1 VDSFLDSRV
10 EEALASLFQPDT
22 IASAE
27 YFEIY
32 RRRAGLEP
40 EKKLMF
46 AVLQDAIACFQSFA
60 VQRTN
65 GGRNSF

>member
-1 VDSFLDSRV
+1 VDNFLDFCL
-10 EEALASLFQPDT
+10 EEELASLFQPDT
-22 IASAE
+22 IVSAE

-46 AVLQDAIACFQSFA
+46 AVLLDAIGCF
-60 VQRTN
+60 
-65 GGRNSF
+65 